1 MNKIIKN
8 FGKEQI
14 WAYFLLILGSF
25 LFAVGDVMFVNPY
38 LLAPGGT
45 YGLSNV
51 LNTVWPWKISY
62 YAICMDI
69 PLLLIGTWILGPRFG
84 VKTVVS
90 TILIF
95 FFTWMIE
102 TLWGYNPVIH
112 EGILASEEGVHGLVQ
127 IPHSDLFFRP
137 DYFLNT
143 VVGGVIY
150 GVAIG
155 LIFKSGATSGGSD
168 IISMIL
174 HKYTKISLGTLV
186 MVVDSCITLT
196 TLIAFKQ
203 IRLPIY
209 SIILIVIESK
219 IIDLI
224 VDGIKS
230 YKTAFIVTD
239 KVEEVRSYILN
250 DLKRG
255 GTIFAGTGLYQ
266 GAERKMIYVTLERV
280 DLVKLKSNL
289 RRLDPASF
297 VNVIES
303 SEIMGLGFKALPEE

>member
-1 MNKIIKN
+1 MNKIIKK
-8 FGKEQI
+8 FGKEEI

-127 IPHSDLFFRP
+127 IPHSELFFRP

-155 LIFKSGATSGGSD
+155 LIFKSGA
-168 IISMIL
+168 L
-174 HKYTKISLGTLV
+174 H
-186 MVVDSCITLT
+186 
-196 TLIAFKQ
+196 
-203 IRLPIY
+203 
-209 SIILIVIESK
+209 
-219 IIDLI
+219 
-224 VDGIKS
+224 
-230 YKTAFIVTD
+230 
-239 KVEEVRSYILN
+239 
-250 DLKRG
+250 
-255 GTIFAGTGLYQ
+255 
-266 GAERKMIYVTLERV
+266 
-280 DLVKLKSNL
+280 
-289 RRLDPASF
+289 
-297 VNVIES
+297 
-303 SEIMGLGFKALPEE
+303 